1 MKDLQWYKMKVR
13 RESDAIFG
21 ADGSD
26 TADQRGPLHPDRL
39 VPIQSLR
46 RLSGIKVLVM

>member
-1 MKDLQWYKMKVR
+1 MNDLQWYKMKVR

-21 ADGSD
+21 ADRSD
-26 TADQRGPLHPDRL
+26 AADQRGPLHHRL